1 VLSEHIDTLKKANQ
15 QSEIQNRAAS
25 YNQVWITIAL
35 AVLAVVAAAFVL
47 RLICVRFHLGYL
59 QDLDLRII
67 EDTCGLSEETI
78 AMGTTA
84 AALVMWLTRRKG
96 CAQAGVLTSGEK
108 QQLSDFQAYLGRELS
123 LMSDS
128 N

>member
-96 CAQAGVLTSGEK
+96 CA
-108 QQLSDFQAYLGRELS
+108 
-123 LMSDS
+123 
-128 N
+128 